1 MKAIQRATGFLL
13 AAGLLVTAPACAATV
28 GYGGYIGYGHDVR
41 VDFERRAYAQGYR
54 DGLEHGRSDA
64 QHRRSFDYR
73 RQRDFRN
80 ADRGYG
86 RRDGDREAYRD
97 TFRRGFVAGYSEA
110 YRASLRNDD
119 DRGRRGW
126 R

>member
-1 MKAIQRATGFLL
+1 MKAIQCATGILL
-13 AAGLLVTAPACAATV
+13 AAGLLVTAPGCAATV
-28 GYGGYIGYGHDVR
+28 GYGGYVGYDRYDRG
-41 VDFERRAYAQGYR
+41 DFERRAYTQGYR
-54 DGLEHGRSDA
+54 NGLEHGRADA

-73 RQRDFRN
+73 RQGDFRN

-97 TFRRGFVAGYSEA
+97 AFRRGFVAGYNEA
-110 YRASLRNDD
+110 YRANVRGAE
-119 DRGRRGW
+119 RGRRWW